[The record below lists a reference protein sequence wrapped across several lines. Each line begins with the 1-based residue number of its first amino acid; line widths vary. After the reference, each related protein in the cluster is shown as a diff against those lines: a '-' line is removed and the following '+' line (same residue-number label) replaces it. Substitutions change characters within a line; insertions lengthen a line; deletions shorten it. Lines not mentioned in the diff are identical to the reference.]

1 MCMETYF
8 EEEKEEEILEEK
20 DKNVALFRQPWAVWT
35 VGDEEYKLKL
45 TTSAV
50 VELEKK
56 LKGNLLNVF
65 DLGSVPPLNIM
76 LGIIQAGMKKYH
88 HGITMIKMY
97 ELFDEYVEDG
107 GSQMSLMM
115 NVLMPLYQVSGFFS
129 EKMSKK
135 MNSGLEEAK
144 EEL

>member
-1 MCMETYF
+1 METYF
-8 EEEKEEEILEEK
+8 GEEKEEEILEEK
-20 DKNVALFRQPWAVWT
+20 DKKVAPFRQPWAVWT

-76 LGIIQAGMKKYH
+76 LGIIQAGMKKYN
-88 HGITMIKMY
+88 HGITMTKMY